1 MKGRKNNFNIFACFL
16 VVGFLA
22 PAGGVWADSGVSI
35 IPEPVEMAVGDGAFV
50 ICSETR
56 IVCDEA
62 ALEKARQLAE
72 MLAPAVG
79 YDLKVDV
86 GGERSN
92 AIVMRLDEKLQSL
105 GDEGYRLTVEKSNI
119 RIAAPHQSGLFY
131 GIQTLRQLMPESIY
145 SEDAV
150 DDVTWAVPCV
160 DIEDMPRFAWRG
172 ALLDTGRH
180 FMPKAFILK
189 LIDVLAMHKMNSLH
203 LHLTD
208 DQGWRIEIKKYPKL
222 TEVGAWRA
230 ETLVGHYY
238 HSPHKYDG
246 KRHGGFY
253 TQDDIHEIVA
263 YAKQRHINIVPEIEM
278 PGHAQAA
285 IAAYPELGNT
295 GRKLDVKTI
304 WGVNPNILNANEST
318 ILFFQDVLG
327 EVLEMFPSEFIHI
340 GGDEAPKA
348 QWKASDDA
356 QKRIKE
362 LGLKD
367 EHELQSYF
375 IKRMDAFLASKGRRL
390 IGWDEILEGGLAP
403 GATVMSWRGERGG
416 IVAAKA
422 GHDVVMAPTTY
433 TYFDY
438 YQSREK
444 GEPLAIGGYLPL
456 KTVYN
461 YDPVPAALSE
471 QEASRVLGTQG
482 QLWTEYIATPQKAEY
497 MGFPRLTA
505 LAEVA
510 WTPNNRKDYGNFIER
525 LKMHLRRLDVLGVN
539 YRRLSPE
546 PVSVGVWKS
555 GQTGEAWAIKEY
567 DLTKHITGAGTYT
580 VTFQYTHGAHRLD
593 IASVELLADGQRVAG
608 DEHTG
613 TTGGATRDNAYTL
626 KVANY
631 REGAKYIMRAKVR
644 SDGGAD
650 SNGEIN
656 LLKK

>member
-1 MKGRKNNFNIFACFL
+1 MKDRKNNFSVFACFL

-22 PAGGVWADSGVSI
+22 PVGGVWADSGISI
-35 IPEPVEMAVGDGAFV
+35 VPEPVEMAVGDGAFV

-56 IVCDEA
+56 IVCDDA
-62 ALEKARQLAE
+62 ALGKARQLAE

-86 GGERSN
+86 GDARAD
-92 AIVMRLDEKLQSL
+92 AIVMRLDEKLESL
-105 GDEGYRLTVEKSNI
+105 GDEGYRLTVGKKNI
-119 RIAAPHQSGLFY
+119 RIVAPHQAGLFY

-160 DIEDMPRFAWRG
+160 DITDMPRFAWRG
-172 ALLDTGRH
+172 AMLDTARH

-208 DQGWRIEIKKYPKL
+208 DQGWRVEIKKYPKL

-230 ETLVGHYY
+230 ETLAGHYS
-238 HSPHKYDG
+238 HSPRKYDG

-253 TQDDIHEIVA
+253 TQDDIREIVA
-263 YAKQRHINIVPEIEM
+263 YARQRHINIVPEIEM
-278 PGHAQAA
+278 PGHAQSA

-295 GRKLDVKTI
+295 GRKLDVMTI

-318 ILFFQDVLG
+318 ILFFQDVLS

-340 GGDEAPKA
+340 GGDEAPKS

-356 QKRIKE
+356 QKRIKD
-362 LGLKD
+362 LGLED

-390 IGWDEILEGGLAP
+390 IGWDEILEGGLAS

-444 GEPLAIGGYLPL
+444 GEPLAIGGHLPL

-461 YDPVPAALSE
+461 YDPVPAALSQ

-482 QLWTEYIATPQKAEY
+482 QLWTEYIATPEQAEY

-510 WTPNNRKDYGNFIER
+510 WTPNSRKDYGNFIER
-525 LKMHLRRLDVLGVN
+525 LKSHLRRLDVLGVN
-539 YRRLSPE
+539 YRPLSPE

-555 GQTGEAWAIKEY
+555 GQTSEAWADKEY
-567 DLTKHITGAGTYT
+567 DLTKHITSAGTYT
-580 VTFQYTHGAHRLD
+580 LTFQYTHGAHRLD
-593 IASVELLADGQRVAG
+593 IASAELLEDGKRIAI
-608 DEHTG
+608 DEHDG
-613 TTGGATRDNAYTL
+613 VTGGATTNNIYTL

-631 REGAKYIMRAKVR
+631 RDSAKYIMRAKVR
-644 SDGGAD
+644 SDGGAE
-650 SNGEIN
+650 SNGEIY